1 MTVILYD
8 YWRSSAAYRLRL
20 AFGLAGLDFSI
31 VPVDLLTGEHR
42 GAENLSR
49 NPQGLV
55 PSAEI
60 DGQMMTQSLAII
72 EYLAEAGHHNFLPE
86 NPLDRAKCRALSYVI
101 AMETHPVCNL
111 SVAKHA
117 VANSGGNIEMADW
130 MQHFIPKG
138 LNAFEAMLNGDGP
151 YCMGDAVTM
160 ADLCL
165 VPQIYNA
172 QRWGVDLSEMPK
184 INAIMENLEK
194 LPAVQ
199 AAHPDRVKPE

>member
-1 MTVILYD
+1 MNVILYD
-8 YWRSSAAYRLRL
+8 YWRSSAAYRLRI
-20 AFGLAGLDFSI
+20 AFGLAELDFSV

-42 GAENLSR
+42 SAENLSR

-60 DGQMMTQSLAII
+60 DGKVMTQSLAII
-72 EYLAEAGHHNFLPE
+72 EYLGEAGHHNFLPDS
-86 NPLDRAKCRALSYVI
+86 PLDRAKCRALSYVI
-101 AMETHPVCNL
+101 AMEIHPVCNL

-117 VANSGGNIEMADW
+117 ESNSNGTMEMADW

-138 LNAFEAMLNGDGP
+138 LSAFETMLEGIGC
-151 YCMGDAVTM
+151 YCMGDTITM

-165 VPQIYNA
+165 VPQVYNA
-172 QRWGVDLSEMPK
+172 RRWGVNLSEMPK
-184 INAIMENLEK
+184 INAVMEQLEI

-199 AAHPDRVKPE
+199 AAHPDRVKPA

>member
-1 MTVILYD
+1 MNIVLFD
-8 YWRSSAAYRLRL
+8 YWRSSAAYRLRI

-31 VPVDLLTGEHR
+31 VPVDLLKGEHR
-42 GAENLSR
+42 GEENLLR

-55 PSAEI
+55 PSVDI
-60 DGQMMTQSLAII
+60 DGKIMTQSLAII
-72 EYLAEAGHHNFLPE
+72 EYLDDAGHHVFLPKD
-86 NPLDRAKCRALSYVI
+86 PLARAKCRALSYVI

-117 VANSGGNIEMADW
+117 VTNSGGTMEMADW

-138 LNAFEAMLNGDGP
+138 LNAFEAMLEGNGP
-151 YCMGDAVTM
+151 YCMGDRITM

-165 VPQIYNA
+165 VPQVYNA
-172 QRWGVDLSEMPK
+172 HRWGVDLSGLPK

>member
-1 MTVILYD
+1 MNIVLFD
-8 YWRSSAAYRLRL
+8 YWRSSAAYRLRI

-31 VPVDLLTGEHR
+31 VPVDLLKGEHR
-42 GAENLSR
+42 GAENLLR

-55 PSAEI
+55 PSVDI
-60 DGQMMTQSLAII
+60 DGQIMTQSLAII
-72 EYLAEAGHHNFLPE
+72 EYLDDAGHHDFLPKA
-86 NPLDRAKCRALSYVI
+86 PLARAKCRALSYVI

-117 VANSGGNIEMADW
+117 VANSGGTMEMADW

-138 LNAFEAMLNGDGP
+138 LNAFEAMLEGNGP
-151 YCMGDAVTM
+151 YCMGDRITM

-165 VPQIYNA
+165 VPQVYNA
-172 QRWGVDLSEMPK
+172 RRWGVDLSGLPK